1 MNVRATSSGLRGPG
15 KSRTL
20 RFVSVALVGLL
31 AACSGAPGTST
42 SASPTSAASSA
53 AGAPSTAAS
62 GNGTAQ
68 LPPPELT
75 HIRIG
80 NSALD
85 RGNMTYRF
93 AMDQHIYEK
102 YGITV
107 EASEFDGSG
116 KLLPA
121 LIGGQVDLGINTPS
135 SVIASLATDQPLIM
149 TGLFY
154 NKTID
159 GIYSASDIKSADDL
173 RGKRIAVSQYG
184 TESHAEV
191 VLGLKDLGLTTDD
204 VTIVQIGG
212 QQDRIAA
219 LKAGS
224 VVAAP
229 IDTALDDQMKEMG
242 FNLLVNLE
250 DAKLP
255 FPRSGLQF
263 TREFVQKNPNTVLA
277 LTAALLDAQNQMPKE
292 VDKAVDT
299 YMAWAQETDRAVAQQ
314 LVEQQLELF
323 NRDLCWSKEGWD
335 LLKEVQVKANPDL
348 ANVDVTQG
356 YTFDYLHK
364 LHDMGFDD
372 QIGLTS
378 SSC

>member
-1 MNVRATSSGLRGPG
+1 MNLRATSRGG
-15 KSRTL
+15 RGSRNSFLL
-20 RFVSVALVGLL
+20 RFASVALVGLL
-31 AACSGAPGTST
+31 AACSQAPGGST
-42 SASPTSAASSA
+42 SATATTAGSPGGQPSSA
-53 AGAPSTAAS
+53 AAS
-62 GNGTAQ
+62 GGTSQ
-68 LPPPELT
+68 FPTPELT

-85 RGNMTYRF
+85 RGNMAYKF
-93 AMDQHIYEK
+93 AMDQHLYEK

-121 LIGGQVDLGINTPS
+121 IIGGQVDLGINTPS
-135 SVIASLATDQPLIM
+135 GVIASLATDQPLIM
-149 TGLFY
+149 TGIYY

-159 GIYSASDIKSADDL
+159 GLYSAADVKSADDL

-224 VVAAP
+224 VSAAP
-229 IDTALDDQMKEMG
+229 IDTALDDQMKQMG

-263 TREFVQKNPNTVLA
+263 TRDFVAKNPNTVLA
-277 LTAALLDAQNQMPKE
+277 LTAANLEALNLMPKE

-323 NRDLCWSKEGWD
+323 NRDLCWSKDGWD
-335 LLKEVQVKANPDL
+335 LLKEVQVAANPDL

-356 YTFDYLHK
+356 YTFDFLHK
-364 LHDMGFDD
+364 LHDMGFDE